1 MGTFYVNFS
10 VKSSEPQEIAGVLRE
25 AGRKA
30 IVTPSQAGYVVVYDE
45 EAEGQS
51 LQTILQV
58 GKLISQGLNGIVM
71 AVLNHDDRILRYW
84 LFKQGAIVD
93 AYDSRPDYF
102 KKFFAGLNEDEAD
115 DELKEATDSD
125 QVSNPQQLQ
134 LQLNPKA
141 DLAKIKK
148 ILKTKYPTETDR
160 HRAFAQALGLPMAS
174 IGFGYDNAKKLASSA
189 DFKGQEFLLIG

>member
-10 VKSSEPQEIAGVLRE
+10 VKSSEPQQIAAVLRQ

-30 IVTPSQAGYVVVYDE
+30 IVTASQAGYVVVYDE
-45 EAEGQS
+45 EAENQS

-58 GKLISQGLNGIVM
+58 GSLLSQSLNTIVM

-84 LFKQGAIVD
+84 LFKSGAVVD

-115 DELKEATDSD
+115 DEMKSTDSA

-134 LQLNPKA
+134 LQIKPKA
-141 DLAKIKK
+141 DLPKIKK

-160 HRAFAQALGLPMAS
+160 HRAFVQALGLPDWA
-174 IGFGYDNAKKLASSA
+174 IGFGYDNARKLESSLELKDQKFIVIA
-189 DFKGQEFLLIG
+189 

>member
-1 MGTFYVNFS
+1 MGIFYVNFS
-10 VKSSEPQEIAGVLRE
+10 VKSSEPQQIAAVLRE

-30 IVTPSQAGYVVVYDE
+30 IITPSQAGYVVVYDE
-45 EAEGQS
+45 DAEGQS

-58 GKLISQGLNGIVM
+58 GNLLSQSMNAIVM

-115 DELKEATDSD
+115 DELKATATD

-141 DLAKIKK
+141 DLPKIKK
-148 ILKTKYPTETDR
+148 ILKTHYPGETDR

-174 IGFGYDNAKKLASSA
+174 IGFGYDNAKKLSSSA
-189 DFKGQEFLLIG
+189 DFDGQELLLIG